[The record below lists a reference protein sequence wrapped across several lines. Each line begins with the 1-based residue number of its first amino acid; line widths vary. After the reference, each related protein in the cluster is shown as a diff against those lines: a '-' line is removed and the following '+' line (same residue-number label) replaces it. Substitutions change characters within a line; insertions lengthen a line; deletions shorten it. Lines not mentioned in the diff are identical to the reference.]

1 MIIIQDTREQNPFS
15 FAFYDC
21 ETTIATLKT
30 GDYTLQGYE
39 EVIAIERKKSTSEL
53 ATNLGK
59 YKDRFEREMERLS
72 KFDHKYI
79 VCEFTEADLLQ
90 FPKNSSIPKRIV
102 KYIRMNGKFMRKQL
116 YKYEDEY
123 GVQII
128 FCDGK
133 AEAEREVME
142 IFGEIVQ
149 DNE

>member
-79 VCEFTEADLLQ
+79 VCEFTESDLLQ
-90 FPKNSSIPKRIV
+90 FPLNSSIPKRII

-116 YKYEDEY
+116 YKYEEDY
-123 GVQII
+123 GVSVI

-133 AEAEREVME
+133 EEAESKVID
-142 IFGEIVQ
+142 IFQEIVRQ
-149 DNE
+149 HE